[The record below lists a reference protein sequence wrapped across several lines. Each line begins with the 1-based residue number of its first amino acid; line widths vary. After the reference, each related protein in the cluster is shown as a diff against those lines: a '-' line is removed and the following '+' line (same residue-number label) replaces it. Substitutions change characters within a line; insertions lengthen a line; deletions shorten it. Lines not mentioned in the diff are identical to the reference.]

1 MNNSITFRP
10 YTASD
15 HAALIGIIREAW
27 HYDRFASPKT
37 AARMARL
44 FSDSCLASQTFTQV
58 AVSGDVPVGIIMAK
72 DRVQHRPTFTGRLRQ
87 LRSLAALVAHR
98 EGREVM
104 QIFADV
110 HHVDDAACESAYLPA
125 LEAAGYS
132 LRVREPDWYAHR
144 MCRGQSPRVNLHIFS
159 HGCEEAARMCAFRD
173 HLRRHPADRDRYAAE
188 KRRLAALPW
197 TYIQDYADTKS
208 AIVQEILAHLDT

>member
-1 MNNSITFRP
+1 MNHPIAFRP

-15 HAALIGIIREAW
+15 RAALIGIIREAW

-44 FSDSCLASQTFTQV
+44 FLDSCLASQTYTQV

-72 DRVQHRPTFTGRLRQ
+72 DRLQHRPTFTGRLRQ

-110 HHVDDAACESAYLPA
+110 HHIDDHLQPA
-125 LEAAGYS
+125 LRQRDRFLRHFRPHAWPGTGAPS
-132 LRVREPDWYAHR
+132 LRA
-144 MCRGQSPRVNLHIFS
+144 C
-159 HGCEEAARMCAFRD
+159 CAAFAR
-173 HLRRHPADRDRYAAE
+173 
-188 KRRLAALPW
+188 KRAAALLSLHRH
-197 TYIQDYADTKS
+197 QL
-208 AIVQEILAHLDT
+208 QLRLL

>member
-1 MNNSITFRP
+1 MNHPIAFRP

-15 HAALIGIIREAW
+15 RAALIGIIREAW

-44 FSDSCLASQTFTQV
+44 FLDSCLASQTFTQV

-72 DRVQHRPTFTGRLRQ
+72 DRLQHRPAFMHRLRQ
-87 LRSLAALVAHR
+87 WRSLAALVAHR

-110 HHVDDAACESAYLPA
+110 HHVDDHLLASCSRHYDSEIVFFAIS
-125 LEAAGYS
+125 G
-132 LRVREPDWYAHR
+132 H
-144 MCRGQSPRVNLHIFS
+144 MRGQGLGRRLFGH
-159 HGCEEAARMCAFRD
+159 AAQ
-173 HLRRHPADRDRYAAE
+173 HLREKGRQHCFLFTDTSCNYAFYEHLGLTRRAE
-188 KRRLAALPW
+188 KAL
-197 TYIQDYADTKS
+197 TLN
-208 AIVQEILAHLDT
+208 VQGERATMCFFLYDFAL